1 MGIAGAALKRLGARS
16 FTARTCGSDMRGAI
30 VLDFQSVI
38 PATPGKLVT
47 FSQKVSMND
56 KGISKGFRPNRRDF
70 LTTVASATA
79 GMVAGGRGLAN
90 AAPGSSQAA
99 PPARRR
105 ATIGGRRITVI
116 DVHAHTFV
124 PEVWD
129 LVKDTPLAGAAK
141 ANLTGAIA
149 LGPGTPARLQY
160 MDKEGIDYQAI
171 NVNAWG
177 YAADR
182 ALARDLIQLQ
192 NEKIAAAV
200 AKNPDRF
207 VGMAALSL
215 QHPDMAAD
223 QLDQAVK
230 KLGLRGAAIGGSV
243 EGQELSD
250 RKFDPFWAKA
260 EELGVML
267 FMHPQPAAGTTSNM
281 RLQGKGGLGNTIGNP
296 LETTVFLSHLIFEG
310 TLDRFPGL
318 KICGAHAGGY
328 LPSYSGRSDALC
340 GRGSGADC
348 LALKKKP
355 SEYFKSELYID
366 TMIFHE
372 EGLRHLVAEVGVDHI
387 FYGTDYPFD
396 WPVGIDFVLNAS
408 FLTNAQKETILGGTL
423 IKLLRI
429 NP

>member
-1 MGIAGAALKRLGARS
+1 MTNRRAFLRNVAGAAAGA
-16 FTARTCGSDMRGAI
+16 
-30 VLDFQSVI
+30 
-38 PATPGKLVT
+38 LV
-47 FSQKVSMND
+47 
-56 KGISKGFRPNRRDF
+56 
-70 LTTVASATA
+70 
-79 GMVAGGRGLAN
+79 GRGLTGEILKGAQ
-90 AAPGSSQAA
+90 GT

-105 ATIGGRRITVI
+105 VTLGGRRITVI
-116 DVHAHTFV
+116 DIHAHTFV

-129 LVKDTPLAGAAK
+129 LVKDTPLAAVAK
-141 ANLTGAIA
+141 NNLTGPIA
-149 LGPGTPARLQY
+149 LGPGMAARLQY

-182 ALARDLIQLQ
+182 ALARDIVQLQ
-192 NEKIAAAV
+192 NEKIAQAV
-200 AKNPDRF
+200 AAHPDRF
-207 VGMAALSL
+207 VGMATLAL
-215 QHPDMAAD
+215 QHPDLAAE
-223 QLDQAVK
+223 QLEHAVK

-267 FMHPQPAAGTTSNM
+267 FMHPQQAPGTTQNS
-281 RLQGKGGLGNTIGNP
+281 RLQGRGGLGNTIGNP

-328 LPSYSGRSDALC
+328 LASYTGRSDALC
-340 GRGSGADC
+340 GRGGSNGDDC
-348 LALKKKP
+348 RALKKKP
-355 SEYFKSELYID
+355 SDYFRSNFYID
-366 TMIFHE
+366 TMTFRE

-396 WPVGIDFVLNAS
+396 WPVGIDFVLKVP
-408 FLTNAQKETILGGTL
+408 FLSDAQKEAILGGSL

-429 NP
+429 TT